1 MFGNV
6 FEYEVVGIMYLK
18 TSILSYICNQFLSQK
33 IPEINVRINESL
45 CVIWSLYMKLYPL
58 LLFTPLVLPSQ
69 PTGRNWSRVLTPPPL
84 LISFLTIIFMFYF
97 LLSLRYIKPG
107 KRINP

>member
-33 IPEINVRINESL
+33 SPEINVRINELLL
-45 CVIWSLYMKLYPL
+45 CVIWSLYMKLCPL
-58 LLFTPLVLPSQ
+58 
-69 PTGRNWSRVLTPPPL
+69 
-84 LISFLTIIFMFYF
+84 
-97 LLSLRYIKPG
+97 
-107 KRINP
+107 

>member
-58 LLFTPLVLPSQ
+58 LLFTPFGP
-69 PTGRNWSRVLTPPPL
+69 PKPADRRNWSRVLTPPPL

>member
-33 IPEINVRINESL
+33 IPEINVRINESP

-58 LLFTPLVLPSQ
+58 LLFTPFGP
-69 PTGRNWSRVLTPPPL
+69 PKPADRRNWSRVLTPLPSPPHIL
-84 LISFLTIIFMFYF
+84 SYHYLYV
-97 LLSLRYIKPG
+97 LLSAFFKIHQAW
-107 KRINP
+107 